1 MSLDV
6 GALRSYAVTAAYL
19 TAWRAVRLLPEPLA
33 AAAFRAV
40 ADDAWRRRGRAVRR
54 LERNLATVTGAD
66 PTGPEIR
73 RLSRDA
79 MRSYARYWLEA
90 FRLPSMDAAAIDA
103 RVRIDGWHL
112 VLDAV
117 RERGAV
123 VALPHM
129 GNWDLAGAWAA
140 TRGVPVTA
148 VAERLEP
155 AAVYDRFV
163 AFRRSI
169 GIEVLGL
176 GDPALVDA
184 LVDRATRHRLVAL
197 VADRDLS
204 RGGVEV
210 DFCGAPARMPLG
222 PATVALRAGVPLLP
236 VTLWYED
243 RLAIRVHDAVA
254 GADAAGE
261 RERAEAMTRAVAEV
275 FTEAV
280 REHPRDWHMLQRFWL
295 ADRPGVRQGAEAGG

>member
-1 MSLDV
+1 MIDP
-6 GALRSYAVTAAYL
+6 GELRAYADAAAFL

-40 ADDAWRRRGRAVRR
+40 ADDSWRRRSAGVRR
-54 LERNLATVTGAD
+54 LEHNLARVTGAD
-66 PTGPEIR
+66 PSAPAIR

-79 MRSYARYWLEA
+79 MRSYARYWMEA
-90 FRLPSMDAAAIDA
+90 FRLPAMDAAAIDA

-112 VLDAV
+112 VADAV

-140 TRGVPVTA
+140 TQGVPVTA

-155 AAVYDRFV
+155 AVVYDRFV
-163 AFRRSI
+163 AFRESI

-176 GDPALVDA
+176 GDTGLVDA

-197 VADRDLS
+197 VADRDLG

-210 DFCGAPARMPLG
+210 DFCGAPARMPVG

-243 RLAIRVHDAVA
+243 RLAIQVHDPVVVP
-254 GADAAGE
+254 DAAGE

-275 FTEAV
+275 FAAAV

-295 ADRPGVRQGAEAGG
+295 DDRARAPRPTGAGG

>member
-1 MSLDV
+1 MIDV
-6 GALRSYAVTAAYL
+6 GALRTYADTAAYL
-19 TAWRAVRLLPEPLA
+19 TAWQAVRLLPEPLA

-40 ADDAWRRRGRAVRR
+40 ADDSWRRRGRGVRQ
-54 LERNLATVTGAD
+54 LERNLARVTGAD
-66 PTGPEIR
+66 PAAPEIR
-73 RLSRDA
+73 RLSREA

-90 FRLPSMDAAAIDA
+90 FRLPAMDAAAIAA
-103 RVRIDGWHL
+103 RVRVDGWPL
-112 VLDAV
+112 VADAV

-140 TRGVPVTA
+140 SHGVPVTA

-155 AAVYDRFV
+155 VAVYDRFV
-163 AFRRSI
+163 AFRRGI

-176 GDPALVDA
+176 GDADLVDT

-197 VADRDLS
+197 VADRDMG

-210 DFCGAPARMPLG
+210 DFCGAPARMPVG

-243 RLAIRVHDAVA
+243 RMAIRVHDAVA
-254 GADAAGE
+254 VPEAATE
-261 RERAEAMTRAVAEV
+261 RARAEAMTRAVADV
-275 FTEAV
+275 FTAAV
-280 REHPRDWHMLQRFWL
+280 RAHPRDWHMLQRFWL
-295 ADRPGVRQGAEAGG
+295 ADRAGVPRRAEAGG

>member
-1 MSLDV
+1 
-6 GALRSYAVTAAYL
+6 
-19 TAWRAVRLLPEPLA
+19 
-33 AAAFRAV
+33 
-40 ADDAWRRRGRAVRR
+40 
-54 LERNLATVTGAD
+54 
-66 PTGPEIR
+66 
-73 RLSRDA
+73 
-79 MRSYARYWLEA
+79 RSYARYWLEA
-90 FRLPSMDAAAIDA
+90 FRLPSMDAAEIDA
-103 RVRIDGWHL
+103 RVRIEGWHL
-112 VLDAV
+112 VADAV

-176 GDPALVDA
+176 GDGDLVDA

-197 VADRDLS
+197 VADRDFS
-204 RGGVEV
+204 HGGVDV
-210 DFCGAPARMPLG
+210 DFCGVPARMPVG

-236 VTLWYED
+236 VTLWYER

-254 GADAAGE
+254 VPDAAGE
-261 RERAEAMTRAVAEV
+261 RERAEAMTRAVAAV
-275 FTEAV
+275 FTAAV
-280 REHPRDWHMLQRFWL
+280 RAHPRDWHMLQRFWL
-295 ADRPGVRQGAEAGG
+295 DDRTGARQPAEAGG